1 MTGMLERLGL
11 AFGRVFPAC
20 VTLGQAVAFNMFLA
34 FFPLLLF
41 GLGVLSAIAPFESAV
56 RDLPERLRT
65 IVPPGSEQVVLDYFV
80 RPHAHA
86 WRWTVLG
93 LGGLLVAGS
102 QVLMGLMQGFWI
114 VENAEKPSAY
124 FRLQLRALAA
134 LCITI
139 APWLAF
145 EGLTVFARPAR
156 HWIVEQFGF
165 SVWVTG
171 LFAAVYHGLTLVLAM
186 IVVVIVYRIGQP
198 AMRAF
203 ADVAP
208 GAMVA
213 TVLWWVVDIV
223 FGFYVR
229 YMPYNAVYGSV
240 AAAIGLLLWMYLTA
254 MVLFVGAAYNAVS
267 REVDIAKQDYRVLT
281 PW

>member
-1 MTGMLERLGL
+1 MSGMLERLGL
-11 AFGRVFPAC
+11 AFGRVFPGC

-41 GLGVLSAIAPFESAV
+41 GLGVLSAVSPFESAV
-56 RDLPERLRT
+56 RELPERLRT

-86 WRWTVLG
+86 WRWTILG
-93 LGGLLVAGS
+93 FGGLLVAGS
-102 QVLMGLMQGFWI
+102 QVLTGLMQGFRI
-114 VENAEKPSAY
+114 VESTETVRVY
-124 FRLQLRALAA
+124 WRLQLRALTV

-139 APWLAF
+139 VPWLGF
-145 EGLTVFARPAR
+145 EAMTVFARPAR
-156 HWIVEQFGF
+156 HWMVQQFGLGL
-165 SVWVTG
+165 WVEW
-171 LFAAVYHGLTLVLAM
+171 LFAGVYHGLTLILAM
-186 IVVVIVYRIGQP
+186 IVVVIVYRLGQP

-203 ADVAP
+203 AEVAP

-267 REVDIAKQDYRVLT
+267 RDVDIAKQDYRVLT